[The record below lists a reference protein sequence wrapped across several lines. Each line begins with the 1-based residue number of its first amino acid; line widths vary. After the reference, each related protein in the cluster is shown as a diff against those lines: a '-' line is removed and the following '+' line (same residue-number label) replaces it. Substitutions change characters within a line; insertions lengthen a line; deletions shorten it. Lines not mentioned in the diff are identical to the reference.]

1 MAHEFGR
8 TPDMNP
14 HGGRDHFAE
23 LYTNMFIGGGIKPG
37 RIIGKTDE
45 TGAKIAD
52 MGWKYKE
59 QPMMDHCMSTI
70 YSALGIDYS
79 KKIPDTPSGRAY
91 EYQQTAP
98 LGGPAFIPLAEI
110 NEVRR
115 CVRSDAKPFAA
126 EQGLGSRDATSL
138 PVRAGDVD
146 ARISAMRIAE
156 RREKGDRPLEAK
168 LERSGRTGEEVL
180 ERLRVSRVSCA
191 RRQRYGRRCSRQGE
205 LHPVTAGRPDIWRSS
220 WPTVRLRFRRCTTE
234 SSIP

>member
-1 MAHEFGR
+1 MIVVDGC
-8 TPDMNP
+8 NP
-14 HGGRDHFAE
+14 RRDRINHVRRIEAATEPSLDNRDVHSSPRKVRKGECRGCLEERRAE
-23 LYTNMFIGGGIKPG
+23 GFDQ
-37 RIIGKTDE
+37 R
-45 TGAKIAD
+45 
-52 MGWKYKE
+52 
-59 QPMMDHCMSTI
+59 C
-70 YSALGIDYS
+70 
-79 KKIPDTPSGRAY
+79 
-91 EYQQTAP
+91 
-98 LGGPAFIPLAEI
+98 PAFHELDDLFSADAAPIDDDALAEI

-146 ARISAMRIAE
+146 ARISVMRIAE